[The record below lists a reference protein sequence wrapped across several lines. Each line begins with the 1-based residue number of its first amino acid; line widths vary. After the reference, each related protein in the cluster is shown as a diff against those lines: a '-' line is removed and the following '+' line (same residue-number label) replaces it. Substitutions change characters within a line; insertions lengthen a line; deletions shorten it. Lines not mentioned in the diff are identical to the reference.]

1 MKSRTSKRTMQRVDV
16 TPTTDMLHS
25 YRNSNLTALLCFGEL
40 IDNCIDAEAT
50 LIEIDIDPRA
60 KGQGVVVVKDNGNGM
75 VNAAKAFQPGRH
87 VATGKDQGSSRYG
100 IGLKDAAFRL
110 GERVVIDSVRDDKRS
125 KAIADVGAMMN
136 SGRWEVLLRRW
147 TNTKSPRG
155 TIVTISMVDFQIN
168 PQNVARLKTELEK
181 IYATAIRAGRTIV
194 VNGCELEK
202 TPAVK
207 LRGERILEGDID
219 GKRFRVR
226 GGFVV
231 AGQPPVSNGVTVRL
245 PYRVICSGERLGFEK
260 YDVSDFWA
268 EVELIEDKSD
278 RSTWWRVTKNKD
290 SLHEKSDICRWVV
303 EKFGDML
310 KRYTPNHVITIPIP
324 KAPKSEDQE
333 DLVVAEEGGIA
344 SSPGDGPVLFPGVEF
359 NEGDGGEH
367 GDAGVVDEAG
377 KSRANPKKKRGYE
390 LNVRME
396 ADRCE
401 AIVEARVGEKSATVL
416 LGDLSPVWNHYTP
429 GRDNGA
435 LRDCMAFVAIA
446 AGLVFRPE
454 DEPKT
459 PLDSLIDQSSKVTE
473 RLHKTLD
480 NLLTQC
486 QPPSRGNDDIGR

>member
-1 MKSRTSKRTMQRVDV
+1 MQRVDV

-25 YRNSNLTALLCFGEL
+25 YRNSNLTAVLCFGEL
-40 IDNCIDAEAT
+40 IDNAIDAEAT
-50 LIEIDIDPRA
+50 LIEIDIDHRI
-60 KGQGVVVVKDNGNGM
+60 KGQGIVVVKDNGNGM
-75 VNAAKAFQPGRH
+75 ANAAKSFQPGRH

-110 GERVVIDSVRDDKRS
+110 GKRVVIVSVRDQKRS
-125 KAIADVGAMMN
+125 KAIADVNVMMN

-147 TNTKSPRG
+147 TDTKSPRG
-155 TIVTISMVDFQIN
+155 TAVTISSVDFQIN
-168 PQNVARLKTELEK
+168 PTNVARLKTELEK
-181 IYATAIRAGRTIV
+181 IYNTALRAGRTIV

-207 LRGERILEGDID
+207 LRNERIID
-219 GKRFRVR
+219 GDLDGKKFRVR

-231 AGQPPVSNGVTVRL
+231 AGQPQVSSGVTIRL
-245 PYRVICSGERLGFEK
+245 PYRVICAGERLGFEK
-260 YDVSDFWA
+260 YDISDFWA

-290 SLHEKSDICRWVV
+290 SLHEKTDVCRWVV
-303 EKFGDML
+303 ERFGDML

-324 KAPKSEDQE
+324 KAPKSEDQD
-333 DLVVAEEGGIA
+333 DLVVSDQGELG
-344 SSPGDGPVLFPGVEF
+344 SSPGDGPVLFPVNEF
-359 NEGDGGEH
+359 NESDGGEQ
-367 GDAGVVDEAG
+367 GDTGIVDENG
-377 KSRANPKKKRGYE
+377 KVKASPKKKRGYE

-396 ADRCE
+396 ADRHE

-416 LGDLSPVWNHYTP
+416 LGDKSPVWDHYTP

-459 PLDSLIDQSSKVTE
+459 PLDSLIDQSSKMTE

-480 NLLTQC
+480 NLITQC
-486 QPPSRGNDDIGR
+486 QSPSKANGRND